1 MFNAKL
7 SFFGF
12 GKAIIFK
19 GYLLI
24 GWTLVTNERERGIYI
39 PSKSGDFAER
49 GDIPEYSIL
58 SQSHSFYSSINI
70 KPSLRKVSRL

>member
-49 GDIPEYSIL
+49 G
-58 SQSHSFYSSINI
+58 H
-70 KPSLRKVSRL
+70 